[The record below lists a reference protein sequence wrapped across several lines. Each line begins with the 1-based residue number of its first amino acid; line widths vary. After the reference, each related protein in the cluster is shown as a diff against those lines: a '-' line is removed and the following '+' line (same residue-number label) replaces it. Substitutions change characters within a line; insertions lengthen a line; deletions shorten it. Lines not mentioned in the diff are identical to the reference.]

1 METKSKYKM
10 TEVGEIP
17 IDWEVNKLKNIGKFS
32 SGTGFPEKYQG
43 GKDSKDIPFFKVSD
57 MNLKGNEVNMIVSNN
72 YVNSQDIA
80 EIKAKVID
88 KKSIIF
94 AKVGAAIFLERKR
107 KVNSPFL
114 IDNNMMAFSSDKS
127 IDFNYLYY
135 LFSRIRLSKYAQV
148 GALPS
153 YNASDIGNIKVAYPE
168 SSLEQ
173 QKIAEIL
180 STVDEQIEETDQLI
194 EKTKELKKGLMQ
206 QLLTKGIGHTEF
218 KQTELGEIPVE
229 WEVSSFFDNIEKT
242 FDYRGRTPKKI
253 GMEWGNGVI
262 PALSANNVKNGYIDF
277 EAECYLA
284 SDDLYNKWM
293 TNGDLRK
300 GDVLFTMEA
309 PLGNVTLV
317 PDNNKY
323 ILSQRVVAFRT
334 EDNLYEPYFMHYIDS
349 ELFRKKLNNYSTGT
363 TAKGISQKNLSKLK
377 VIVPPIE
384 EQQKIAEILSSV
396 DENIKRYEEEKA
408 KYDELKNGLMQQ
420 LLTGKTRVKVD

>member
-17 IDWEVNKLKNIGKFS
+17 IDWEVNKLKSIGKFS

-72 YVNSQDIA
+72 YVNSQAIA
-80 EIKAKVID
+80 KIKAKVID

-107 KVNSPFL
+107 KVSSPFL

-180 STVDEQIEETDQLI
+180 SIVDEQIEQTDQLI

-206 QLLTKGIGHTEF
+206 QLLTKGIEHSEF
-218 KQTELGEIPVE
+218 KQSELGEIPGE
-229 WEVSSFFDNIEKT
+229 WNIHIYGSITQRITVGIATSTSKHYVKNGIPMIRNQNIKNNKIIFNDLLYISSEFDEKNKSKRLKENDIIT
-242 FDYRGRTPKKI
+242 VRTGYPGQSAVVPKELENAQSFTTLISTPNKDIINSEYLSYYINSPI
-253 GMEWGNGVI
+253 GMEQLKNM
-262 PALSANNVKNGYIDF
+262 SAGGAQQNLN
-277 EAECYLA
+277 AA
-284 SDDLYNKWM
+284 S
-293 TNGDLRK
+293 LR
-300 GDVLFTMEA
+300 
-309 PLGNVTLV
+309 
-317 PDNNKY
+317 
-323 ILSQRVVAFRT
+323 
-334 EDNLYEPYFMHYIDS
+334 
-349 ELFRKKLNNYSTGT
+349 
-363 TAKGISQKNLSKLK
+363 KLK
-377 VIVPPIE
+377 VVVPSLR
-384 EQQKIAEILSSV
+384 EQQQIAEILSSV
-396 DENIKRYEEEKA
+396 DEDIEGYEEEKV
-408 KYDELKNGLMQQ
+408 KYEELKKGLMQQ

>member
-1 METKSKYKM
+1 MVSRMVETKSEYKM

-17 IDWEVNKLKNIGKFS
+17 IDWEVNKLKSIGKFS

-72 YVNSQDIA
+72 YVNSQAIA
-80 EIKAKVID
+80 KIKAKVID

-107 KVNSPFL
+107 KVSSPFL

-180 STVDEQIEETDQLI
+180 STVDEQIEQTDQLI
-194 EKTKELKKGLMQ
+194 EKTTELKKGLMQ

-218 KQTELGEIPVE
+218 KQSELGEIPDN
-229 WEVSSFFDNIEKT
+229 WEVKRLSEVTSIINGGTPSKNNL
-242 FDYRGRTPKKI
+242 DY
-253 GMEWGNGVI
+253 W
-262 PALSANNVKNGYIDF
+262 D
-277 EAECYLA
+277 
-284 SDDLYNKWM
+284 
-293 TNGDLRK
+293 NGDILWATPTDITK
-300 GDVLFTMEA
+300 
-309 PLGNVTLV
+309 NKS
-317 PDNNKY
+317 KY
-323 ILSQRVVAFRT
+323 ISNTEQKITKKGLKESSASLLPIGSILMTSRATIGARSINKIPMTTNQGFKAFICGEEVYNEFLYYYVEILIPIFLAKAAGSTFLEISKKNT
-334 EDNLYEPYFMHYIDS
+334 EEQL
-349 ELFRKKLNNYSTGT
+349 
-363 TAKGISQKNLSKLK
+363 ISLPS
-377 VIVPPIE
+377 IE
-384 EQQKIAEILSSV
+384 EQKQIASILSSV
-396 DENIKRYEEEKA
+396 DEDIVGYEQEKSQYEE
-408 KYDELKNGLMQQ
+408 LKKGLMQQ
-420 LLTGKTRVKVD
+420 LLTGKKRVKVD

>member
-1 METKSKYKM
+1 METKSEYKM

-17 IDWEVNKLKNIGKFS
+17 IDWEVNKLKSIGKFS

-72 YVNSQDIA
+72 YVNSQAIA

-107 KVNSPFL
+107 KVSSPFL

-180 STVDEQIEETDQLI
+180 STVDEQIEQTDQLI

-206 QLLTKGIGHTEF
+206 QLLTKGIGHSEF

-229 WEVSSFFDNIEKT
+229 WEIKKFKEVMILQ
-242 FDYRGRTPKKI
+242 RGHDLPIQNRKS
-253 GMEWGNGVI
+253 GDI
-262 PALSANNVKNGYIDF
+262 PILSANGI
-277 EAECYLA
+277 
-284 SDDLYNKWM
+284 
-293 TNGDLRK
+293 T
-300 GDVLFTMEA
+300 
-309 PLGNVTLV
+309 GNHNISKVDGPGIVTGRSGTIGKV
-317 PDNNKY
+317 
-323 ILSQRVVAFRT
+323 
-334 EDNLYEPYFMHYIDS
+334 HYI
-349 ELFRKKLNNYSTGT
+349 EQPYWPLNTSLYVKEMYNNIPKFLYYFLINFNLKRFSTGT
-363 TAKGISQKNLSKLK
+363 GVPTLNRNDIHSITVTIPSVDEQK
-377 VIVPPIE
+377 
-384 EQQKIAEILSSV
+384 KIAEILSSV
-396 DENIKRYEEEKA
+396 DEDIEGYEEEKA
-408 KYDELKNGLMQQ
+408 KYEELKKGLMQQ
-420 LLTGKTRVKVD
+420 LLTGKKRVKVD

>member
-1 METKSKYKM
+1 MVSRMMETKSEYKM

-17 IDWEVNKLKNIGKFS
+17 IDWEVNKLKSIGKFS

-72 YVNSQDIA
+72 YVNSQAIA
-80 EIKAKVID
+80 KIKAKVID

-107 KVNSPFL
+107 KVSSPFL

-180 STVDEQIEETDQLI
+180 STVDEQIDQTDQLI

-218 KQTELGEIPVE
+218 KQTELGEIPGE
-229 WEVSSFFDNIEKT
+229 WEVTSLKNLGSFFKGKGIA
-242 FDYRGRTPKKI
+242 KKD
-253 GMEWGNGVI
+253 M
-262 PALSANNVKNGYIDF
+262 STNGYKCILYGQLYTTYKEIINEVDTYTDINIKNPVIGEKNDLLIPSSGETPFDIATASSLQVNEVYIGGDINVFRPANQMNSDF
-277 EAECYLA
+277 LSYQIN
-284 SDDLYNKWM
+284 SV
-293 TNGDLRK
+293 RK
-300 GDVLFTMEA
+300 FE
-309 PLGNVTLV
+309 
-317 PDNNKY
+317 
-323 ILSQRVVAFRT
+323 
-334 EDNLYEPYFMHYIDS
+334 
-349 ELFRKKLNNYSTGT
+349 
-363 TAKGISQKNLSKLK
+363 LSKLAQGSSIYHLYK
-377 VIVPPIE
+377 DNLEKFDVLVPQLKEQKQIV
-384 EQQKIAEILSSV
+384 EILSAVEEDIEGYQQEKS
-396 DENIKRYEEEKA
+396 KYEE
-408 KYDELKNGLMQQ
+408 LKKGLMQQ

>member
-1 METKSKYKM
+1 MVSRMMETKSEYKM

-17 IDWEVNKLKNIGKFS
+17 IDWEVNKLKSIGKFS

-72 YVNSQDIA
+72 YVNSQAIA
-80 EIKAKVID
+80 KIKAKVID

-107 KVNSPFL
+107 KVSSPFL

-180 STVDEQIEETDQLI
+180 STVDEQIEQTDQLI
-194 EKTKELKKGLMQ
+194 EKTKELKKGIMQ
-206 QLLTKGIGHTEF
+206 HLLKKGIGHTEY
-218 KQTELGEIPVE
+218 KQSKLGEIP
-229 WEVSSFFDNIEKT
+229 
-242 FDYRGRTPKKI
+242 RGWKIKKI
-253 GMEWGNGVI
+253 SEIASVNPENI
-262 PALSANNVKNGYIDF
+262 PTSTPDSSMIKYIDI
-277 EAECYLA
+277 E
-284 SDDLYNKWM
+284 SVN
-293 TNGDLRK
+293 NGRLSGFK
-300 GDVLFTMEA
+300 QLFFKDA
-309 PLGNVTLV
+309 PSRAKRIVKKN
-317 PDNNKY
+317 DI
-323 ILSQRVVAFRT
+323 ILSTVRPYLKAFAKVNIDDTNLICSTGFAVIRV
-334 EDNLYEPYFMHYIDS
+334 DKHIDS
-349 ELFRKKLNNYSTGT
+349 EFIYQFIFTDLFLEQLLREMRGSSYPAVNSSDVSSALC
-363 TAKGISQKNLSKLK
+363 
-377 VIVPPIE
+377 VVPPLE

-396 DENIKRYEEEKA
+396 DEDIEGYEEEKA
-408 KYDELKNGLMQQ
+408 KYEELKKGLMQQ
-420 LLTGKTRVKVD
+420 LLTGKTRVKID